1 MKADGKTPK
10 QHIHALE
17 TLNRQLQEE
26 IRNRKQAEERITHL
40 NAVLKAIRNVNQ
52 LIVREKRKERLIKKI
67 CQALTGTRGYYNCWM
82 VLFDEKGDFDVAA
95 QSGVGEKFAKLLEI
109 FQRGDLVANI
119 RKAIKTPGVCFTE
132 NPSKTCGD
140 CPLSDQYAGKAAL
153 YVRLEHAGRIYGVL
167 AVSLLPWAGANEQ
180 EQILLDEIADDIAFA
195 LYAMEM
201 EEKER
206 ASTETL
212 RQSEERYRAL
222 FDRSLDCVYVHDFE
236 GNFLDA
242 NEAALSLLGY
252 DREEIPS
259 LAFASLLT
267 DDQVPLAFQTLTEL
281 KETGW
286 QKELKEFSL
295 KRKDG
300 QIVYVESKSSVIYRD
315 QKPVAVLGIA
325 RDITRRKQAEKEK
338 EKLQAQL
345 NQAQKMEAIG
355 VLAGGVAHDFNN
367 LLTTII
373 GNADLALMDLQEE
386 TPVYHCIEEMRKAG
400 KRAAALTRQLLA
412 FSRKQTI
419 QPEIVNLNEIIMES
433 EKMLRRL
440 IGEDIDFVTVYEEEP
455 WHVCMDPGQV
465 DQILMNLAVNAR
477 DAMPKGGKLT
487 IETAN
492 VDLDERYFREH
503 GVKSEPGQYIMVA
516 VTDTGVGMDRET
528 QARIFE
534 PFFTTKG
541 LGRGTGL
548 GLSTTFGIVK
558 QNNGLIWVYSEEGK
572 GTTFKIYLPRSEKQ
586 SETSGQEK
594 RPLPQIRGTET
605 ILLVEDEE
613 ALRDLAK
620 RMLGEYGY
628 TVVFAGD
635 GEEALK
641 RADDHKDA
649 IHLLLTDVVMPAMD
663 GKELAEKLQS
673 KRPEMKVLFMSGY
686 TDNAVAHHGIL
697 DAGLNFIQKPFT
709 AASLAQKVRE
719 VLDG

>member
-1 MKADGKTPK
+1 GEDHAAALQAVAEAKKGRIGNFTGYCPTEKGTPK
-10 QHIHALE
+10 WW
-17 TLNRQLQEE
+17 E
-26 IRNRKQAEERITHL
+26 IVISPIL
-40 NAVLKAIRNVNQ
+40 
-52 LIVREKRKERLIKKI
+52 
-67 CQALTGTRGYYNCWM
+67 
-82 VLFDEKGDFDVAA
+82 D
-95 QSGVGEKFAKLLEI
+95 S
-109 FQRGDLVANI
+109 
-119 RKAIKTPGVCFTE
+119 
-132 NPSKTCGD
+132 
-140 CPLSDQYAGKAAL
+140 AGKIDRLLAISRDNTERHLAQAAL
-153 YVRLEHAGRIYGVL
+153 
-167 AVSLLPWAGANEQ
+167 
-180 EQILLDEIADDIAFA
+180 
-195 LYAMEM
+195 
-201 EEKER
+201 KE
-206 ASTETL
+206 
-212 RQSEERYRAL
+212 SEERYRAL
-222 FDRSLDCVYVHDFE
+222 FDRSLDCIYVHDFE
-236 GNFLDA
+236 GNFIDA
-242 NEAALSLLGY
+242 NEAALTLLGY

-267 DDQVPLAFQTLTEL
+267 DDQLPLAFQNLTEL

-286 QKELKEFSL
+286 QKELGEFSL

-440 IGEDIDFVTVYEEEP
+440 IGEDINFVTVYEEEP

-503 GVKSEPGQYIMVA
+503 GVKSEHGQYIMVA

-686 TDNAVAHHGIL
+686 TDNAGAHHGIL
-697 DAGLNFIQKPFT
+697 DTGLSFIQKPFT

>member
-1 MKADGKTPK
+1 
-10 QHIHALE
+10 
-17 TLNRQLQEE
+17 
-26 IRNRKQAEERITHL
+26 
-40 NAVLKAIRNVNQ
+40 
-52 LIVREKRKERLIKKI
+52 
-67 CQALTGTRGYYNCWM
+67 
-82 VLFDEKGDFDVAA
+82 
-95 QSGVGEKFAKLLEI
+95 
-109 FQRGDLVANI
+109 
-119 RKAIKTPGVCFTE
+119 
-132 NPSKTCGD
+132 
-140 CPLSDQYAGKAAL
+140 
-153 YVRLEHAGRIYGVL
+153 
-167 AVSLLPWAGANEQ
+167 
-180 EQILLDEIADDIAFA
+180 
-195 LYAMEM
+195 
-201 EEKER
+201 
-206 ASTETL
+206 
-212 RQSEERYRAL
+212 
-222 FDRSLDCVYVHDFE
+222 
-236 GNFLDA
+236 
-242 NEAALSLLGY
+242 
-252 DREEIPS
+252 
-259 LAFASLLT
+259 
-267 DDQVPLAFQTLTEL
+267 
-281 KETGW
+281 
-286 QKELKEFSL
+286 EFSL